1 MFRDPAAGKGFQSE
15 SRSPAFLGV
24 SRAQGSFR
32 SRASLGFRGF
42 EGSGFRP
49 FVGPLPGLGF
59 RTFLQSR
66 RILGSGFGVWGLKA
80 QSAGS
85 KFSLFAFIRRVSDD
99 GCLVH
104 VATKPLVALG
114 NLPYNP
120 HSYLQ
125 TQVDEAAPN
134 RLPLPSPAG
143 KTGG

>member
-1 MFRDPAAGKGFQSE
+1 MFRDPAAGRGIFQSE
-15 SRSPAFLGV
+15 PRSPAFLGV

-42 EGSGFRP
+42 KGSGFRP

-66 RILGSGFGVWGLKA
+66 RISGSGFVVWGLKA

-85 KFSLFAFIRRVSDD
+85 KFSLFAFIRRVWDD

-104 VATKPLVALG
+104 VAVALG
-114 NLPYNP
+114 NLPALQSP
-120 HSYLQ
+120 PLLQ